1 VRILFHRTS
10 HHTHC
15 PMKQALHVFAIT
27 LVLTAGLVPVQA
39 QTIERE
45 PDTATYSKSQAEDGG
60 FVISNTSGD
69 TLFVAEPN
77 HQIRMGR
84 LPAAEVFVNRDGT
97 GGLQVIRGAADGSGI
112 WGIITNEESGFYAV
126 RGETAGRG
134 AGVLGIGLA
143 GQRGTG
149 VFGVSNGGGAGVRG
163 YGYGDGGMGGV
174 FFSNTSTIEPAL
186 VAEYGGSGTGA
197 AFIARRYASDPDAN
211 IALFG
216 TGAVGSEGEKY
227 VAGITGAWQYLDH
240 RKYPCEWHHYERRR
254 RLRRTV
260 RCNWRDIILRS
271 RRCSA
276 DFQRCR
282 SSPRI
287 LLNRIHAA
295 SPESTRRSRVCC
307 LATCSSE
314 ESVPLGVVGV
324 VPTKVTTEGGAIQRG
339 DLLVTSSTPGHAM
352 KGDHRQDPRRH
363 GDRTCIAGFR
373 WWRFRHDRGVGQ
385 CAVARTVD
393 LSFVTSPR
401 PTIDVMTRY
410 CKLLQRALL
419 LLLSGFAG
427 LAGQRRG
434 SGPGAHRR
442 RNECRSQ
449 ERGHRAHRIH

>member
-1 VRILFHRTS
+1 
-10 HHTHC
+10 
-15 PMKQALHVFAIT
+15 MKQALHVFAIT

-227 VAGITGAWQYLDH
+227 VAGITGGGNIWTTGSIHASGTITSDGADFA
-240 RKYPCEWHHYERRR
+240 ERFAVIGGTSFYAPGDVLQISSGADRH
-254 RLRRTV
+254 LELTAEPY
-260 RCNWRDIILRS
+260 S
-271 RRCSA
+271 RRIA
-276 DFQRCR
+276 GVYATK
-282 SSPRI
+282 PGV
-287 LLNRIHAA
+287 LLGDL
-295 SPESTRRSRVCC
+295 P
-307 LATCSSE
+307 SE

-352 KGDHRQDPRRH
+352 KGDIDK
-363 GDRTCIAGFR
+363 IL
-373 WWRFRHDRGVGQ
+373 VGM
-385 CAVARTVD
+385 V
-393 LSFVTSPR
+393 
-401 PTIDVMTRY
+401 IG
-410 CKLLQRALL
+410 RALQDFD
-419 LLLSGFAG
+419 GG
-427 LAGQRRG
+427 G
-434 SGPGAHRR
+434 SGMIEVLV
-442 RNECRSQ
+442 NVQ
-449 ERGHRAHRIH
+449 